1 MGSQAEKKSKS
12 PVAQM
17 ILVLP
22 IGGLIA
28 LPALLISSGHRE

>member
-1 MGSQAEKKSKS
+1 MRNQAEKKGET

-28 LPALLISSGHRE
+28 LPALLI